1 MGKSKKANII
11 ISSKKSKSKSAF
23 GYNLIV
29 NSKKK
34 IKVFRLL
41 SKILFFIYKDIRA
54 WI

>member
-11 ISSKKSKSKSAF
+11 ISSKKSKSKSSS
-23 GYNLIV
+23 
-29 NSKKK
+29 NSQFKKK